1 MRVLWLLVLLVGCA
15 HPTKQVVTTS
25 LETLIEEQARVGAI
39 AGSPELQEAAR
50 KLSKAV
56 VDGSLEALSDDDRA
70 VLLEARSKRRCM
82 QPSCKPRAHRYRAGW
97 SVWRRA
103 SASRSQTC

>member
-1 MRVLWLLVLLVGCA
+1 MRALWLLVLLVGCA

-56 VDGSLEALSDDDRA
+56 VDGSLEALSDETPRTTLRA
-70 VLLEARSKRRCM
+70 PAGNGSGRCREPRRKRR
-82 QPSCKPRAHRYRAGW
+82 
-97 SVWRRA
+97 RR
-103 SASRSQTC
+103 RGVG